1 MKRFL
6 WILQDT
12 TTKKKSATA
21 PSECPTNHFS
31 LPIVD
36 RPLLCC
42 CIKTKMHIAHT
53 ASFERLFSSFTSPS
67 HSSPLFSVVF
77 FAKQVTVV
85 CQLIYVLFTMKW
97 AEMCWTRQLSVLDT
111 LYFCSVW
118 LMVFFLQCWASLLE
132 FVCLLQIVH
141 RTSSPLSVVDLL
153 RWWDFTGD
161 KIKFIDNFSVGS
173 RVWQKI

>member
-1 MKRFL
+1 MSRIKKLYFSFAQPESL
-6 WILQDT
+6 VVVGAEEILIYELAHIGNEKISLNFAGHNN
-12 TTKKKSATA
+12 TKKVATA

-85 CQLIYVLFTMKW
+85 CQLIYVLFTMK
-97 AEMCWTRQLSVLDT
+97 
-111 LYFCSVW
+111 
-118 LMVFFLQCWASLLE
+118 
-132 FVCLLQIVH
+132 
-141 RTSSPLSVVDLL
+141 
-153 RWWDFTGD
+153 
-161 KIKFIDNFSVGS
+161 
-173 RVWQKI
+173 